1 MRAALPRRA
10 LLLAPLASPAL
21 AQSGRVIRIMVGF
34 PPGQATDIVTR
45 IWAERMGAGARD
57 TFIVDNRPGQGG
69 SLALGALARSAPD
82 GTTLMVAHM
91 SALCTNPHVYR
102 SVPHDTLRDFEVA
115 GLLADLPFVLVANPA
130 LPVTDLA
137 SLKRYAQANP
147 DRLANASSG
156 IGQVSHLA
164 MEEVKRINDL
174 RITHV
179 PYRGSA
185 LGVTDVINGTVQL
198 ALETAAATVPH
209 IQAGRLRALAVG
221 TRQRLPA
228 LPEVPTM
235 QEQGM
240 EGFTAVTWLM
250 ATYPA
255 GVGRETLLATHAAIA
270 RTMQVPEVE
279 ARMVGMGVVPRFSA
293 SPDEAQ
299 AYLREEYA
307 RWGEVVRRTGAR
319 LDE

>member
-1 MRAALPRRA
+1 MRAAIARRA
-10 LLLAPLASPAL
+10 LLGSALAAPAL
-21 AQSGRVIRIMVGF
+21 AQQGRVIRILVGF

-45 IWAERMGAGARD
+45 MWAERMGAASRD
-57 TFIVDNRPGQGG
+57 TYIVDNRPGQGG
-69 SLALGALARSAPD
+69 SLALGALARAAPD
-82 GTTLMVAHM
+82 GTTMMVAHM
-91 SALCTNPHVYR
+91 SALCVNPHVYR
-102 SVPHDTLRDFEVA
+102 QVPHDTLRDFEVA

-130 LPVTDLA
+130 VPVTDLA
-137 SLKRYAQANP
+137 SLRRFALANP
-147 DRLANASSG
+147 DRLSNASSG

-164 MEEVKRINDL
+164 MEEIKRINDL

-209 IQAGRLRALAVG
+209 IQAGRLRALASG

-235 QEQGM
+235 AEQGM
-240 EGFTAVTWLM
+240 AGFTAVTWLM

-255 GVGRETLLATHAAIA
+255 GVGREALLSTHAAIA
-270 RTMQVPEVE
+270 RTMQVPEAE
-279 ARMVGMGVVPRFSA
+279 ARLSAMGAVPRFSA

-299 AYLREEYA
+299 AFLREEHA